1 VALKKLYAVAK
12 HPKTIK
18 LKDDIRF
25 FEMIK
30 KMIVKYSTRSVKDI
44 SRTLEYEIDRL
55 ISKSISAQEPIDIL
69 SLMQKDKIELSVLDD
84 EFLSKFREMEF
95 KNYAVELLAKILRDQ
110 ILVRMRKNP
119 VRYRSLYEMLNDL
132 IKKYNVKLITAT
144 EVLEELIR
152 IAKDFRRRLEEGKKV
167 NLTEEEMAFYDFL
180 LSKRISEQD
189 EVVMQIARE
198 IAKSIGN
205 FVKIADWNKKETIKA
220 KIRSSLKTLLPKY
233 MKVQDYRYLN
243 DLSREILEVA
253 EMIYSAV

>member
-1 VALKKLYAVAK
+1 MALKKLYAVAK

-44 SRTLEYEIDRL
+44 RTLEYEIDIL

-119 VRYRSLYEMLNDL
+119 VRYRSLM
-132 IKKYNVKLITAT
+132 
-144 EVLEELIR
+144 R
-152 IAKDFRRRLEEGKKV
+152 C
-167 NLTEEEMAFYDFL
+167 LT
-180 LSKRISEQD
+180 I
-189 EVVMQIARE
+189 
-198 IAKSIGN
+198 
-205 FVKIADWNKKETIKA
+205 
-220 KIRSSLKTLLPKY
+220 
-233 MKVQDYRYLN
+233 
-243 DLSREILEVA
+243 
-253 EMIYSAV
+253 

>member
-1 VALKKLYAVAK
+1 MALKKLYAVAK

-44 SRTLEYEIDRL
+44 RTLEYEIDIL

-119 VRYRSLYEMLNDL
+119 LRYRSLM
-132 IKKYNVKLITAT
+132 
-144 EVLEELIR
+144 R
-152 IAKDFRRRLEEGKKV
+152 C
-167 NLTEEEMAFYDFL
+167 LT
-180 LSKRISEQD
+180 I
-189 EVVMQIARE
+189 
-198 IAKSIGN
+198 
-205 FVKIADWNKKETIKA
+205 
-220 KIRSSLKTLLPKY
+220 
-233 MKVQDYRYLN
+233 
-243 DLSREILEVA
+243 
-253 EMIYSAV
+253 

>member
-44 SRTLEYEIDRL
+44 RTLEYEIDIL

-119 VRYRSLYEMLNDL
+119 VRYRSLM
-132 IKKYNVKLITAT
+132 
-144 EVLEELIR
+144 R
-152 IAKDFRRRLEEGKKV
+152 C
-167 NLTEEEMAFYDFL
+167 LT
-180 LSKRISEQD
+180 I
-189 EVVMQIARE
+189 
-198 IAKSIGN
+198 
-205 FVKIADWNKKETIKA
+205 
-220 KIRSSLKTLLPKY
+220 
-233 MKVQDYRYLN
+233 
-243 DLSREILEVA
+243 
-253 EMIYSAV
+253 

>member
-44 SRTLEYEIDRL
+44 RTLEYEIDIL

-119 VRYRSLYEMLNDL
+119 LRYRSLM
-132 IKKYNVKLITAT
+132 
-144 EVLEELIR
+144 R
-152 IAKDFRRRLEEGKKV
+152 C
-167 NLTEEEMAFYDFL
+167 LT
-180 LSKRISEQD
+180 I
-189 EVVMQIARE
+189 
-198 IAKSIGN
+198 
-205 FVKIADWNKKETIKA
+205 
-220 KIRSSLKTLLPKY
+220 
-233 MKVQDYRYLN
+233 
-243 DLSREILEVA
+243 
-253 EMIYSAV
+253 

>member
-44 SRTLEYEIDRL
+44 RTLEYEIDIL

-84 EFLSKFREMEF
+84 EFLSKFREMEL

-119 VRYRSLYEMLNDL
+119 LRYRSLM
-132 IKKYNVKLITAT
+132 
-144 EVLEELIR
+144 R
-152 IAKDFRRRLEEGKKV
+152 C
-167 NLTEEEMAFYDFL
+167 LT
-180 LSKRISEQD
+180 I
-189 EVVMQIARE
+189 
-198 IAKSIGN
+198 
-205 FVKIADWNKKETIKA
+205 
-220 KIRSSLKTLLPKY
+220 
-233 MKVQDYRYLN
+233 
-243 DLSREILEVA
+243 
-253 EMIYSAV
+253 